1 MRMCRQGARVVAM
14 AFVVSLS
21 NTIGFSGHAADF
33 APIVQGGGYFN
44 WTGLYAGGN
53 LGGGAG
59 RTSFTVT
66 APGLFTNTSDEIRG
80 FVGGGQAGFN
90 WQFGPWVAGV
100 EGDLQFTHQRNGV
113 EVFGL
118 LISNGMDYFGTL
130 RGRFGYAID
139 GWLFYATAGGG
150 FAGTHAT
157 YGLAGVG
164 GFAESCHRPMGRRH
178 RRRDPDLGSL
188 DRQTRISLYGQR
200 LGFEQ
205 LRRPGRHA
213 RGQQVLPRQR
223 VPHRTQLSLLSS
235 G

>member
-1 MRMCRQGARVVAM
+1 MKMCRQGACIAAM

-21 NTIGFSGHAADF
+21 NTIGFSGHAADL

-53 LGGGAG
+53 LGGAAG
-59 RTSFTVT
+59 RTSFSVT

-100 EGDLQFTHQRNGV
+100 EGDLQYTHQRNGV

-164 GFAESCHRPMGRRH
+164 GLSQNDVSGVWVAGIGVETQIW
-178 RRRDPDLGSL
+178 
-188 DRQTRISLYGQR
+188 DRWTGKLEYLYM
-200 LGFEQ
+200 
-205 LRRPGRHA
+205 
-213 RGQQVLPRQR
+213 
-223 VPHRTQLSLLSS
+223 SS
-235 G
+235 GSASNSFAVPGGTLAVSNSFHDNVIRTGLNYHF